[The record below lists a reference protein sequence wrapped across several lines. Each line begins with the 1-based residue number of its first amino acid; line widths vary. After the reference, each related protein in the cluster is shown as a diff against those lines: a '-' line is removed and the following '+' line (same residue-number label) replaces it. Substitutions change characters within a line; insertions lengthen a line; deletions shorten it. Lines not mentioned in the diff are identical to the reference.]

1 MPKGNIYTGS
11 LHHNKGRINKLLQY
25 LLYVQIFLDINAND
39 DLKFFNFNETKFLI
53 MNVVI
58 KQLGR
63 INSCFSFQN
72 HL

>member
-11 LHHNKGRINKLLQY
+11 LHHNKGRMNKLLH
-25 LLYVQIFLDINAND
+25 ICSMCRFFLDINAND

-58 KQLGR
+58 KV
-63 INSCFSFQN
+63 SPK
-72 HL
+72 